1 MRLGVTPP
9 VEMAGVAAAVELSIR
24 AEELGYTDV
33 FSSEVGSADAFSPLA
48 AVATRTSQVRLGT
61 ALVPIYTRP
70 PALVAM
76 TAASMQA
83 LSGGRFVLGIGTSTP
98 HIVERWM
105 GLRFTN
111 PVGRVREYVES
122 VRRILAGEKVTF
134 EGEEVRIDGFRH
146 QAESVPDVPIHVG
159 ALGPRMC
166 RLAGAIADGVQFAF
180 LTPDGV
186 RSALE
191 EVGAGMREAGRTAVD
206 FDTVIRIP
214 IAVDE
219 PDPVRELA
227 RRYVAGYAAVPTY
240 EAALRRQGLG
250 DAAAPSVQ
258 MWRAGDRTQAVS
270 LLPDEVVDALFVC
283 GTPDECWAR
292 LNEYA
297 EAGVRTAILMHLAI
311 GATPEQR
318 AERIAAQ
325 LQALAPTPTAG
336 DKRP

>member
-9 VEMAGVAAAVELSIR
+9 VEMAGVAAAVDLSVR

-48 AVATRTSQVRLGT
+48 GVAARTSRIRLGT
-61 ALVPIYTRP
+61 ALVPVYTRP

-83 LSGGRFVLGIGTSTP
+83 LSGGRFALGIGTSTP

-105 GLRFTN
+105 GMRFTD
-111 PVGRVREYVES
+111 PVTRVREYVES
-122 VRRILAGEKVTF
+122 IRRILAGEKVTF
-134 EGEEVRIDGFRH
+134 EGEQVRIDGFRH
-146 QAESVPDVPIHVG
+146 QAEPVPSVPIHVG

-191 EVGAGMREAGRTAVD
+191 EVRAGMREAERTTED
-206 FDTVIRIP
+206 FDVVIRIP

-227 RRYVAGYAAVPTY
+227 RRYVTGYAAVPTY
-240 EAALRRQGLG
+240 AAALRRQGLG
-250 DAAAPSVQ
+250 DAAAPSVEE
-258 MWRAGDRTQAVS
+258 WRAGDRARAVS
-270 LLPDEVVDALFVC
+270 LLPDEVVDAFFVR
-283 GTPDECWAR
+283 GTPPECRAW

-297 EAGVRTAILMHLAI
+297 GAGVRTAVLMHLSI

-325 LQALAPTPTAG
+325 LEALAPTPPAEHEHA
-336 DKRP
+336 